1 MLSKAMPIAGLIA
14 MLANAAPAQENGSII
29 VQSTTSTA
37 NSGLY
42 DYLIPMFE
50 DRSGIRVHI
59 VAVGT
64 GQAIAHAQNCDGDV
78 LLVHAKAAE
87 DAFVAAGFGTQ
98 RFDLMYNDFV
108 VAGPQ
113 NDSAGIM
120 GDTDVQEA
128 FEKIATSR
136 ALFVSRGD
144 ASGTHTAERALWRD
158 TGIDPSIFSG
168 DWYRETGS
176 GMGAALNTAIGM
188 GAYIMVDRATW
199 IRFENKQVF
208 AVMVE
213 GDADLFNQYGV
224 IPVNPQTCPNV
235 DADAATVFVD
245 WLLSEAGQAAIAAYR
260 VEDQQLYFPNASPSL
275 R

>member
-1 MLSKAMPIAGLIA
+1 MFEKRLPVAGLVA
-14 MLANAAPAQENGSII
+14 MLASTAAAQDNGSII

-42 DYLIPMFE
+42 DYLIPIFQDE
-50 DRSGIRVHI
+50 FDIQVHI

-64 GQAIAHAQNCDGDV
+64 GQAIIHAQNCDGDV
-78 LLVHAKAAE
+78 LLVHAQAAE

-108 VAGPQ
+108 LVGPESDPAAI
-113 NDSAGIM
+113 NGHP
-120 GDTDVQEA
+120 DVQDA
-128 FEKIATSR
+128 FAQIADVS

-144 ASGTHTAERALWRD
+144 ASGTHTAERALWAD
-158 TGIDPSIFSG
+158 TGIDPSVFSG
-168 DWYRETGS
+168 QWYRETGS

-199 IRFENKQVF
+199 VRFENKQDF
-208 AVMVE
+208 AIMVQ
-213 GDADLFNQYGV
+213 GDTDLFNQYGV
-224 IPVNPQTCPNV
+224 IPVNPRTCPNV
-235 DADAATVFVD
+235 DADAAEVFIE
-245 WLLSEAGQAAIAAYR
+245 WLLSTTGQAAIAAYL
-260 VEDQQLYFPNASPSL
+260 VEDQQLYFPNAPS